1 MHCHIWCHSGLKT
14 DHDSVSQAYRRIL
27 TVSVG
32 FRHLSQNNCLTI
44 SLGDY
49 VIAERARPV
58 LPGSLCMTTY
68 LPLKHFETE
77 RKRKKKRQQIF
88 NMSSHSNQL
97 PNKLPIADLQ

>member
-49 VIAERARPV
+49 VIAERDRPV
-58 LPGSLCMTTY
+58 LPGSLRMTTY

-77 RKRKKKRQQIF
+77 RKRKEKK
-88 NMSSHSNQL
+88 
-97 PNKLPIADLQ
+97 KAADI